1 MPDLFSE
8 ASIPIPCPKCGQ
20 SSHHRIAQLE
30 INPEIVCAG
39 CGVTVSISI
48 NANEFR
54 EAIGKVRGHASG
66 KPSTNGHRR

>member
-1 MPDLFSE
+1 MPDLFSD

-54 EAIGKVRGHASG
+54 EAIGKVRGHG
-66 KPSTNGHRR
+66 FGGSTNGGRR